1 MEHNQNMDEL
11 LECFAYTS
19 FSSEEENL
27 QECII
32 KIAIIYDRCKRH
44 QYHMIARYLGGR
56 FENPDTIE
64 YMLCNIQIIALY
76 LRSHK
81 DMINNVLI
89 EKGVHTDS
97 ENILIKLEKLYD
109 HIALE
114 EERLK
119 ANMRTMNE
127 STEKAR
133 YRLTEEFSEI
143 SQQFRDKIRDLS
155 SEQNANTITIIGIFS
170 AIIFV
175 FFGGVTSLA
184 TIVSGFLK
192 LKTKDELTIPLV
204 LTLLMALFIFDLIFL
219 LLYSV
224 SKLVEKNIG
233 RTCSKSWPIY
243 YYYTK
248 DENNNIWYAINS
260 MENVIVKSG
269 TEEKMKRYC
278 KKRIFFSSLWASI
291 KNLIKVLIFRF
302 PHITVPNIIVICIIL
317 KLYMEI

>member
-11 LECFAYTS
+11 LECFTYTS
-19 FSSEEENL
+19 FSTEEENL
-27 QECII
+27 RECII
-32 KIAIIYDRCKRH
+32 KIAIIYEKCKRH
-44 QYHMIARYLGGR
+44 QYHMIARYLSGR

-64 YMLCNIQIIALY
+64 YMLCNIQIIEVY

-89 EKGVHTDS
+89 ESGIRTDS
-97 ENILIKLEKLYD
+97 ENILTKLEKLYD

-127 STEKAR
+127 STETAR
-133 YRLTEEFSEI
+133 HRLTEEFSEI

-184 TIVSGFLK
+184 TIVSGFFE
-192 LKTKDELTIPLV
+192 LKTKDDLTIPLM

-233 RTCSKSWPIY
+233 RTCNKSWSNY
-243 YYYTK
+243 YYCIK
-248 DENNNIWYAINS
+248 DENSNIWYAMNG
-260 MENVIVKSG
+260 MKNVIMKSG

-278 KKRIFFSSLWASI
+278 KKRIFYSSTCTSI

-302 PHITVPNIIVICIIL
+302 PHITIPNIIVICIIL